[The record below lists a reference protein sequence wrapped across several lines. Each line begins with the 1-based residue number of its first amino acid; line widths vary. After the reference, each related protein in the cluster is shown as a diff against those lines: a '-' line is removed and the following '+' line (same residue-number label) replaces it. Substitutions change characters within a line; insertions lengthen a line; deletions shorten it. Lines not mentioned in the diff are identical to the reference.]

1 MAKRKGRTKRELR
14 EATAPEPVAAP
25 RGRAVVRQLALL
37 VGIFASIYVLAALA
51 TYDPT
56 DPSFTHFG
64 TSAVRNAGGPLG
76 AWIADALF
84 QTFGIAAWAT
94 TILTLFLSWRLAG
107 RSGPPLRVELA
118 WGVLVWSFMC
128 LVGLTAPVTTAAYP
142 VYSPGA

>member
-1 MAKRKGRTKRELR
+1 VPVAKRKGRTKRESR
-14 EATAPEPVAAP
+14 EATAAGRSLAP
-25 RGRAVVRQLALL
+25 RGRAVLRQLSLL

-64 TSAVRNAGGPLG
+64 HERGAQRRRPIG

-84 QTFGIAAWAT
+84 QTFGVAAWAT

-107 RSGPPLRVELA
+107 RSGPSLRVELA
-118 WGVLVWSFMC
+118 WACSSGRSCASSGSWN
-128 LVGLTAPVTTAAYP
+128 P
-142 VYSPGA
+142 